1 MKTRTLAVA
10 VTLFL
15 TSIGAFAVPTPVT
28 FNIEDYGAVPNN
40 GTDDKSA
47 IQSAIDAA
55 YANGGGDVL
64 VPPGTYD
71 ITDSLHLKSN
81 VRLRGVGS
89 GSIIRAIS
97 TITSCNIVMI
107 EQAAN
112 AEVRDLKLDGNGK
125 GGSGVRIVGSSHCI
139 VDNVVVSGVAGTETS
154 PAGSFISI
162 EAYEPGD
169 THNPFPANTL
179 QASHNQVRNC
189 LLDDSA
195 GLAMFGI
202 TLNTRWEAAPSVA
215 RTAFNNNNL
224 ISGNTI
230 IGFRWNC
237 IEIAG
242 PATIGNTISGNVVV
256 NHKGYSAI
264 EADKGASYNT
274 YTGNV
279 VRKFEITSC
288 GSFGCPA
295 AYRAQKADAD
305 NGSFHIAKGNVFT
318 GNVFDGLGSLSGGA
332 GMYLDG
338 ASDTVVSGNE
348 FNVTG
353 ASGAET
359 YGVETNIR
367 VDRAQITGN
376 IIRGAK
382 YGVGNLSQSFAAP
395 QRDITVASNTI
406 EASHYGVAFLTTT
419 DTSGIYENLV
429 VRDNTIR
436 GALQYFG
443 VIFGLG
449 INKSV
454 VQSNRMT
461 VPSQGVLIAGDD
473 NMVLSNSID
482 GMTTAT
488 YGIRINNSAAE
499 RTQTFG
505 NVVVDVAA
513 IGGLRYSNGGGTT
526 NIDRFNNWN

>member
-10 VTLFL
+10 LMLFL
-15 TSIGAFAVPTPVT
+15 TSMAAFAVSTAT
-28 FNIEDYGAVPNN
+28 FNIETYGAVPNDS
-40 GTDDKSA
+40 TDDKTA
-47 IQSAIDAA
+47 IQAAIDAA
-55 YANGGGDVL
+55 YANGGGDVF
-64 VPPGTYD
+64 VPAGTYD
-71 ITDSLHLKSN
+71 VSDSLHLKTK

-89 GSIIRAIS
+89 GSIIKAM
-97 TITSCNIVMI
+97 TAANIVMI
-107 EQAAN
+107 EQATD
-112 AEVRDLKLDGNGK
+112 AEVRDLKLDGG
-125 GGSGVRIVGSSHCI
+125 GHTGSGVRIIGSSHCI
-139 VDNVVVSGVAGTETS
+139 VDNVVVTGIGGTSSS
-154 PAGSFISI
+154 PGGSFISV

-169 THNPFPANTL
+169 SHNPFSGNTL
-179 QASHNQVRNC
+179 QASRNQVRNC
-189 LLDDSA
+189 MLDDNV

-202 TLNTRWEAAPSVA
+202 TLTTRWEAALSA
-215 RTAFNNNNL
+215 TRTAFNDNNV

-230 IGFRWNC
+230 IGFRWNS

-242 PATIGNTISGNVVV
+242 PATIGNTISNNIAV
-256 NHKGYSAI
+256 NHRGYSAI

-274 YTGNV
+274 FTGNV
-279 VRKFEITSC
+279 VRKFQITEC
-288 GSFGCPA
+288 GSFGCPT
-295 AYRAQKADAD
+295 AYRAQKGDAD
-305 NGSFHIAKGNVFT
+305 NGDFHIAKGNVFT
-318 GNVFDGLGSLSGGA
+318 GNVFEGLGSLSGGA

-359 YGVETNIR
+359 YGVETNLA

-382 YGVGNLSQSFAAP
+382 YGVGNLSQSFATP

-513 IGGLRYSNGGGTT
+513 SGGLRYSNGGGTT
-526 NIDRFNNWN
+526 NIDKFNSWN